1 MSVNDRLS
9 DVKGRCVLV
18 CGPGGVG
25 KTSVS
30 AAIGKVLA
38 TSRGT
43 VVVLTI
49 DPAKRLAQS
58 LGLSMSG
65 NEIVEVGGGLHA
77 TMLDAK
83 AGWDDLVRRYAP
95 DAEAAERLLRN
106 PLYQNITSRFVNS
119 HDYIAME
126 RLYELSNDPTFDVV
140 VVDTPPSRNALDFLD
155 APDRMGDFFGGR
167 LVRWLTI
174 PYRNRLVGIASRPF
188 FQIADRVLGA
198 RFLTDISEFFVL
210 LQTLE
215 EGFVDRA
222 RRVRALLDSP
232 ECHYVVVTSPGD
244 DSVREADYLLD
255 RIASRSSHVP
265 TVLVNRTM
273 PRPSDISV
281 PSVSELSS
289 ATTCDPRAVERVMSA
304 LHTARRVQAR
314 RYEEH
319 STVRRHFEPRGVTV
333 LEVPDMAVDAV
344 AVVDGIARSLS
355 TE

>member
-1 MSVNDRLS
+1 MTVDGRMI
-9 DVKGRCVLV
+9 DVHGRCILV

-38 TSRGT
+38 TSRGRI
-43 VVVLTI
+43 VVLTI
-49 DPAKRLAQS
+49 DPAKRLARS
-58 LGLSMSG
+58 LGLSISG
-65 NEIVEVGGGLHA
+65 NEVVEVGGGLHA

-95 DAEAAERLLRN
+95 NAEAAERLLRN

-126 RLYELSNDPTFDVV
+126 RLYELSNDPAFDIV

-155 APDRMGDFFGGR
+155 APNRMSEFFGGR

-174 PYRNRLVGIASRPF
+174 PYRNRLIGLASRPF
-188 FQIADRVLGA
+188 FQIADRLLGA
-198 RFLTDISEFFVL
+198 RFLGDISEFFVL

-215 EGFVDRA
+215 EGFVERA
-222 RRVRALLDSP
+222 QRVRALLDSSD
-232 ECHYVVVTSPGD
+232 CHYVVVTSPGK

-255 RIASRSSHVP
+255 RIALKTSQRT
-265 TVLVNRTM
+265 TVVINRTM
-273 PRPSDISV
+273 PCPVDASA
-281 PSVSELSS
+281 PSVAELVSITGCDGESVSRVLS
-289 ATTCDPRAVERVMSA
+289 AVQVAR
-304 LHTARRVQAR
+304 HTQSR

-319 STVRRHFEPRGVTV
+319 AAVRRHFDPRGTGI

-355 TE
+355 AG

>member
-1 MSVNDRLS
+1 MSVDDRLS
-9 DVKGRCVLV
+9 EVKGRCVIV

-38 TSRGT
+38 ASRGT

-65 NEIVEVGGGLHA
+65 NEVVEVGGRLHA

-83 AGWDDLVRRYAP
+83 SGWDDLVRRYAP
-95 DAEAAERLLRN
+95 NAEAAERLLRN

-126 RLYELSNDPTFDVV
+126 RLYELSNDPTYDVV

-174 PYRNRLVGIASRPF
+174 PYRNRLVGLASRPF

-198 RFLTDISEFFVL
+198 RFLSDISEFFVL

-215 EGFVDRA
+215 DGFVERA
-222 RRVRALLDSP
+222 RHVRALLDSSD
-232 ECHYVVVTSPGD
+232 CHYVVVTSPGG

-255 RIASRSSHVP
+255 RIATRSTRVP
-265 TVLVNRTM
+265 TVLINRIM
-273 PRPSDISV
+273 PCPSDAPI
-281 PSVSELSS
+281 PSASELST
-289 ATTCDPRAVERVMSA
+289 ATASEAHAVERVLSA

-314 RYEEH
+314 RCEEH
-319 STVRRHFEPRGVTV
+319 STVHRHFEPRGAKI